1 MRQKINIHLKKILQM
16 KMIILMNGEFKMNL
30 KKRTHQKAKRTVQ
43 TKPPKHPKIKTIM
56 SLHQD
61 FISTQEYIS
70 KENTDIDR
78 SKMGSS
84 ISDTSSGEACNTD
97 EDNVEE
103 HTIRDTVH
111 KTVSQRHLLLVIS
124 VNVVPT

>member
-1 MRQKINIHLKKILQM
+1 
-16 KMIILMNGEFKMNL
+16 MNGEFEMNL
-30 KKRTHQKAKRTVQ
+30 RKRMHHKAKRTVQ
-43 TKPPKHPKIKTIM
+43 TKPPKHPNTKTIL

-61 FISTQEYIS
+61 FILTQECIS

-78 SKMGSS
+78 SKMDSS
-84 ISDTSSGEACNTD
+84 ISDTSSGEACTTD

-103 HTIRDTVH
+103 HTNRDTVH
-111 KTVSQRHLLLVIS
+111 KTVSERHLLLVIS